1 MVFEEAL
8 VEREMLR
15 NVPLFSSLTD
25 GELKDL
31 AAIAARKRFPRDEMV
46 IMQGEEGGSFFLIL
60 AGKVKVI
67 INSPQGREITLAI
80 LSRDDFFGE
89 MSLIDGRNRSASVM
103 TITETEVMTIIERDF
118 ETYLRRFPEVSIK
131 LLKIFIGRLRR
142 ADRQIEHLA
151 LHSVKG
157 GVARLILD
165 WVVDYGNLASEGLVF
180 DLPYTH
186 KEIAGMLGTSR
197 ETVTRT
203 FADLKEEGYL
213 SLVKNRVVVSDLK
226 RIRDLAL

>member
-1 MVFEEAL
+1 M
-8 VEREMLR
+8 ERELLR

-25 GELKDL
+25 GELQDL
-31 AAIAARKRFPRDEMV
+31 AAITARKKFSKEEMV
-46 IMQGEEGGSFFLIL
+46 ILQGEEAGSFFLIL
-60 AGKVKVI
+60 TGKVKVV

-80 LSRDDFFGE
+80 LSKDDFFGE
-89 MSLIDGRNRSASVM
+89 MSLLDGRNRSATVM
-103 TITETEVMTIIERDF
+103 TIAETEVMTLSNRDF
-118 ETYLRRFPEVSIK
+118 ETYLRKFPEVSIK

-165 WVVDYGNLASEGLVF
+165 WAVDYGNLSGEGLVF

-203 FADLKEEGYL
+203 LTELKEEGYL
-213 SLVKNRVVVSDLK
+213 SLAKNRIAVSNLE